1 MKACIIL
8 HNMIVEE
15 ERESFT
21 QYDILEFQQG
31 EDVDL
36 TFSVDMATNLG
47 NTIDH
52 RTRVRNRQ
60 DHQQLKK

>member
-31 EDVDL
+31 EGVDL
-36 TFSVDMATNLG
+36 TYSFYIFLRYGYKS
-47 NTIDH
+47 
-52 RTRVRNRQ
+52 
-60 DHQQLKK
+60 QQYN